1 MEDPEGGLSFD
12 FEGGLETGPI
22 SSNPPVLG
30 NSLNT
35 NDINVGA
42 PTILAPAVSRPA
54 AQSGRSFRQTVCR
67 HWLRSLCMKGDSCGF
82 LHQYDKSRMPVCRF
96 FARYGE
102 CREQDC
108 VYKHSNDEIKECNMY
123 IPAGPGYRKPY
134 PGLTRGVSVP
144 VSVPESVFVLLSE
157 FMARIFL
164 CLQLWYKHGFCPNG
178 PDCRYRHQKMPG
190 PPPAVEEVFQKLQQ
204 WATVTNGPYP
214 NRYPQHR
221 QNNYHHQAEKMNLQQ
236 PTPIAS
242 QRLPGNSPSGD
253 DHKNQLQQRTQR
265 LPQYQTIQSQGQP
278 VNPTANGFPS
288 QPNVVSTALP
298 LPQGLSRYF
307 VVKSSNK
314 ENLELSVQGG
324 MWATQRNNEAKL
336 NEAFDSCDNVI
347 LIFSINRTR
356 HFQGCAKMT
365 SKIGG
370 FVGGGGWKHAHGSA
384 HYGRNFSL
392 KWLKLCELSFHKT
405 RHLRNPYNENLPVK
419 ISRDCQELEASIG
432 EQLASLLYL
441 EPDSELMAIACDV
454 ESKREEEKAQGV
466 NAIHRNE
473 DPNIVPFEDNDD
485 DQDDDESDEEES
497 SSHSLGTSQGRG
509 RGRGMMWPP
518 HGPMTRAGRGLA
530 GSNPMGFYPVM
541 IGDGYGFDRF
551 GMGASEGFAMP
562 DMFNAPAG
570 PGQGFTP
577 YSHAGPR
584 FGGSE
589 YGAGS
594 NPGMIFHGRAPQPN
608 GIFPHG
614 GARMMAPGPN
624 GMIGGAGRLHFMG
637 GSGVV
642 GNSNRPSG
650 IPFRPPQG
658 GNSGRGRRDHRR
670 RRNENNTSTDRLQ
683 LGMDQRANG
692 KSQQTR
698 PIGEASEAEPSR
710 HQQHNGFRINSYAVT
725 NDDDSESEDE
735 APRRSRHGEGKKK
748 RRDWDGE
755 EEDQADHWELPF
767 TGVEP
772 EENGY

>member
-12 FEGGLETGPI
+12 FEGGLETGPN

-30 NSLNT
+30 SSLNSS
-35 NDINVGA
+35 DINLGA
-42 PTILAPAVSRPA
+42 PSILTPAANRPA
-54 AQSGRSFRQTVCR
+54 AQSGSRSFRQTVCR
-67 HWLRSLCMKGDSCGF
+67 HWLRSLCMKGESCGF

-102 CREQDC
+102 CREPDC
-108 VYKHSNDEIKECNMY
+108 VYKHSNDEIKECNM
-123 IPAGPGYRKPY
+123 
-134 PGLTRGVSVP
+134 
-144 VSVPESVFVLLSE
+144 
-157 FMARIFL
+157 
-164 CLQLWYKHGFCPNG
+164 YKHGFCPNG

-204 WATVTNGPYP
+204 WATVTNGSYP

-221 QNNYHHQAEKMNLQQ
+221 QNNYHHQAEKTQ
-236 PTPIAS
+236 PSPNAS
-242 QRLPGNSPSGD
+242 QRPLGSSPSGD
-253 DHKNQLQQRTQR
+253 EPKNQQQQRTQR
-265 LPQYQTIQSQGQP
+265 LPQHQTNQSQGQP
-278 VNPTANGFPS
+278 VNPSANGFS
-288 QPNVVSTALP
+288 NQSNVGSAALP

-314 ENLELSVQGG
+314 ENLELSVQQG

-336 NEAFDSCDNVI
+336 NEAFDCCDNVI

-370 FVGGGGWKHAHGSA
+370 FVGGGGWKHAHGAA

-419 ISRDCQELEASIG
+419 
-432 EQLASLLYL
+432 
-441 EPDSELMAIACDV
+441 AIACAV

-466 NAIHRNE
+466 NAIPRNE

-497 SSHSLGTSQGRG
+497 SSHSLGASQGRG

-518 HGPMTRAGRGLA
+518 HGPMARAGRGLV

-551 GMGASEGFAMP
+551 GMGPSEGFAMP
-562 DMFNAPAG
+562 EMFNASAG
-570 PGQGFTP
+570 PSQGFPP

-624 GMIGGAGRLHFMG
+624 GMMGGAGRLHFMG

-650 IPFRPPQG
+650 MPFRPPQS

-670 RRNENNTSTDRLQ
+670 RRNEHNTSTDRLQ
-683 LGMDQRANG
+683 LGMDQRVTG

-698 PIGEASEAEPSR
+698 PTGEASETEPSR

-735 APRRSRHGEGKKK
+735 APRRSRHGESKKK